1 MTSSFATSPLGL
13 RALEARVHQ
22 DLAWLDLPA
31 KNWIPER
38 TVEGERVLDIAIIGG
53 GMAGMAASAA
63 LAQVG
68 ISAIILTVRPKGS
81 RARGQRRRAWKRC
94 AHPNN

>member
-13 RALEARVHQ
+13 CALEARVHQ

-31 KNWIPER
+31 KSWIPER
-38 TVEGERVLDIAIIGG
+38 NVEGERVLDIAIIGG

-63 LAQVG
+63 LA
-68 ISAIILTVRPKGS
+68 
-81 RARGQRRRAWKRC
+81 
-94 AHPNN
+94 